1 MREIVFDTETTGLDP
16 ANGHRIIEIGC
27 IEIFNLIP
35 TGQHFHVYI
44 DPERD
49 MPEEAFKVHG
59 ISAEF
64 LKGKQVFAD
73 IADDFLKLIG
83 DAKLVAHNAE
93 FDMRFINAELT
104 WLGLPAIGPDRVVD
118 SLTIARRRHP
128 GASNSLD
135 ALCVR
140 YGIDNSRRT
149 KHGALLDAEIL
160 AEVYAELLGG
170 RQANLLLGGPNQG
183 SDAQSGHFFK
193 TRPVPL
199 SSAIAAGEIQR
210 HRAFIETLGD
220 KAIWYQFKLPVHPA
234 ET

>member
-59 ISAEF
+59 LSAEF

-73 IADDFLKLIG
+73 IVDDFLKFIG
-83 DAKLVAHNAE
+83 DGRLVAHNAE

-104 WLGLPAIGPDRVVD
+104 WLGLPTINFDRVVD
-118 SLTIARRRHP
+118 TLTIARRRHP
-128 GASNSLD
+128 GVSNSLD

-160 AEVYAELLGG
+160 AEVYAELSGG

-183 SDAQSGHFFK
+183 PGATSEQFLNA
-193 TRPVPL
+193 RPMPVPF
-199 SSAIAAGEIQR
+199 AIEAEEAQR
-210 HRAFIETLGD
+210 HFAFIKSLGE
-220 KAIWYQFKLPVHPA
+220 KAIWHQFKLPEQPPI
-234 ET
+234 

>member
-16 ANGHRIIEIGC
+16 ANGHRVIEIGC
-27 IEIFNLIP
+27 IEIFNVIP

-59 ISAEF
+59 LSAEF

-73 IADDFLKLIG
+73 IVDDFLSFIG

-118 SLTIARRRHP
+118 TLAIARRRHP
-128 GASNSLD
+128 GTSNSLD

-160 AEVYAELLGG
+160 AEVYAELSGG

-183 SDAQSGHFFK
+183 PGAISEHFLKARPAPLPLAIEAQEA
-193 TRPVPL
+193 R
-199 SSAIAAGEIQR
+199 R
-210 HRAFIETLGD
+210 HWDFVKTLGD
-220 KAIWYQFKLPVHPA
+220 KAIWHQFKLP
-234 ET
+234 EQSCEG